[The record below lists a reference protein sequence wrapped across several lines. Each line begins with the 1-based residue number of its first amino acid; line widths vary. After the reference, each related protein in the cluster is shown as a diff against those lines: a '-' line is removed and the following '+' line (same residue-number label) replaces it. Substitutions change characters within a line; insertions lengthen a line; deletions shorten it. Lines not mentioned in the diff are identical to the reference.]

1 MPVENNDY
9 LKIGE
14 LPDLSIVPVNEVVF
28 HEEPDME
35 RVADL
40 VERFGADGVLKNP
53 PVVAYLDGSQRRV
66 LLDGANRVTA
76 LRTLDF
82 PHVLVQLIAYDDP
95 GLAID
100 RWHHA
105 VEHLSTDQLL
115 DHARRIVGVSVQ
127 AVPECPPPADGNLCC
142 LTLPDGKRIVL
153 EGAQDL
159 FDKVEQLREFTKLY
173 HRKTYMDR
181 VSYTNLAHL
190 GRNYSN
196 FTALVS
202 FSPFAKQDLA
212 RLADAGVL
220 LPSGLTRVL
229 LPKRALRFNVQLD
242 VLRSRL
248 TIEEKNLWL
257 QETIQQK
264 ITEKCIRFY
273 REPTFFFDE

>member
-1 MPVENNDY
+1 MTVENNDR

-14 LPDLSIVPVNEVVF
+14 LPDLSIVPVDEVVF

-53 PVVAYLDGSQRRV
+53 PVVACWGGFQRRI

-82 PHVLVQLIAYDDP
+82 PHVLVQLIAYDEP

-115 DHARRIVGVSVQ
+115 DHARCMAGVRVR
-127 AVPECPPPADGNLCC
+127 AVPECPPPVDGNLCC
-142 LTLPDGKRIVL
+142 LTLPDGKRVVL
-153 EGAQDL
+153 DGAQNL
-159 FDKVEQLREFTKLY
+159 FDKVEKLREFTKIY

-181 VSYTNLAHL
+181 VSYTNLTHL
-190 GRNYSN
+190 RQNYKN

-202 FSPFAKQDLA
+202 FPPFAKQDLA
-212 RLADAGVL
+212 ELTDAGML
-220 LPSGLTRVL
+220 LPSGVTRVL
-229 LPKRALRFNVQLD
+229 LPKRALRFNLQLD

-248 TIEEKNLWL
+248 STEEKNLWL
-257 QETIQQK
+257 QESIQQK
-264 ITEKCIRFY
+264 ISEKCIRFY